1 MITPAMRDAADY
13 MHKLWKYEA
22 DGRADDWDIG
32 MTVGD
37 CEDFALTVLWLLH
50 GKSKTRVVKALLTGK
65 ARIIRTKTPRDVG
78 HAVLEYG
85 GHYICNRYPTWSDW
99 RAEYKERKP
108 YSRAMIALKL
118 AFGKVL

>member
-1 MITPAMRDAADY
+1 MITQDMKDAAAWMRLHFLY
-13 MHKLWKYEA
+13 RA
-22 DGRADDWDIG
+22 DGWADKWVIG
-32 MTVGD
+32 RMTGD
-37 CEDFALTVLWLLH
+37 CEDHALTMLWLLH

-65 ARIIRTKTPRDVG
+65 ARIIRTKTKTGAG

-118 AFGKVL
+118 AFGKAL